1 MKIKTQE
8 GQKRKLKF
16 EYYERL
22 FIEDCLEASKREN
35 KINLKNIK
43 LTLTVLEKIIKNS
56 KQIYI
61 NIKITINI

>member
-8 GQKRKLKF
+8 GQKRKRKF

-35 KINLKNIK
+35 KIN
-43 LTLTVLEKIIKNS
+43 
-56 KQIYI
+56 
-61 NIKITINI
+61 